1 MSANY
6 IPSLDGLRTIS
17 VFIVVF
23 AHAGL
28 GHLIPGGL
36 GVTIFFFLSGFLIT
50 TLLASEFDRNK
61 TINYPHFFA
70 RRFLR
75 LFPPL
80 FATLAVTYGLY
91 FSGLIEGG
99 ASWEGLLSQIFYLA
113 NYHAI
118 FHWPGEIPK
127 GLDILWSLAVEEH
140 FYLFFPL
147 LMLFLLRR
155 VGSRNTA
162 ISLALLC
169 VVVLLWRLYLV
180 EVVHV
185 ETYRTYYATDT
196 RIDSIL
202 FGCIFAMLWNPINA
216 ERKAT
221 LSRDDWAFITG
232 GVALLLFTLLYR
244 DPSFRETYRYSL
256 QGIALMPIFYYA
268 VKASDSWLFSWL
280 NWSWMRKLGVYSY
293 FIYLI
298 HFVVITFLKYN
309 DIATSIPGI
318 IIGTTVI
325 AVFYSFVLDRY
336 IDVHFRPLR
345 KKYRGS

>member
-1 MSANY
+1 MSVNY
-6 IPSLDGLRTIS
+6 IPSLDGIRTIS

-50 TLLASEFDRNK
+50 TLLVSEYDRNK
-61 TINYPHFFA
+61 TINYPYFFA

-91 FSGLIEGG
+91 FAGLIEGE
-99 ASWEGLLSQIFYLA
+99 ASWKGLFSQIFYLA
-113 NYHAI
+113 NYHSI
-118 FHWPGEIPK
+118 FHWPGEILK

-155 VGSRNTA
+155 TSSRNTA
-162 ISLALLC
+162 ICLALLC
-169 VVVLLWRLYLV
+169 VVILLWRLYLV

-202 FGCIFAMLWNPINA
+202 FGCIFAILWNPVTV
-216 ERKAT
+216 ERTAT
-221 LSRDDWAFITG
+221 LSPKNWAFISG
-232 GVALLLFTLLYR
+232 GVAVLLFTLLYR

-256 QGIALMPIFYYA
+256 QGIALMPIFYFA
-268 VKASDSWLFSWL
+268 VKACDHWLFNWL
-280 NWSWMRKLGVYSY
+280 NFGLMRKLGVYSY

-298 HFVVITFLKYN
+298 HFVAISFLQYN
-309 DIATSIPGI
+309 DVATSILGLI
-318 IIGTTVI
+318 ISTTLISV
-325 AVFYSFVLDRY
+325 AYSFALDRY
-336 IDVHFRPLR
+336 LDVHFRPLR
-345 KKYRGS
+345 RKYRGS